1 MIIKTIIHHTGF
13 WTFFWRMLTPKASDT
28 GALASF
34 LGVGSLTTPKF
45 LVPKFVASEYIPK
58 KHDHKM
64 EAVPKVVHPGRLTWN
79 LQITHLERKM
89 IFQTSMIMVHVNF
102 PGCTYIGKLRQPI
115 PQHEAK
121 SYAIHLKLCILNA
134 FPGAESCDKL
144 QPWKMKRLEPKNHP
158 IEPGKSSSNSP
169 FSGSMLNLPGC
180 HLLFPQKRDGN
191 DMNCSILKLK
201 TLTCRRQ

>member
-28 GALASF
+28 GALVSF
-34 LGVGSLTTPKF
+34 LGVDSLTTPKF
-45 LVPKFVASEYIPK
+45 LVPKFVASEYVPK

-89 IFQTSMIMVHVNF
+89 IFQTSMIMVHVNL

-121 SYAIHLKLCILNA
+121 SYAIPSMHGIFTYIYHNN
-134 FPGAESCDKL
+134 
-144 QPWKMKRLEPKNHP
+144 QPNV
-158 IEPGKSSSNSP
+158 GKSTSP
-169 FSGSMLNLPGC
+169 KDCMGMIS
-180 HLLFPQKRDGN
+180 
-191 DMNCSILKLK
+191 
-201 TLTCRRQ
+201 T